1 MVVVVARCYCEAEQQ
16 EPLDALKTIWSIKKQ
31 TKNVLLR
38 VSSSSAIYNDNHNE
52 QPGKFYSA
60 NVFQNPTAVN
70 KWGGF
75 IKTIILTVTACQ
87 LFQGQ

>member
-1 MVVVVARCYCEAEQQ
+1 M
-16 EPLDALKTIWSIKKQ
+16 KKQ

-60 NVFQNPTAVN
+60 NVFHNPAAVD
-70 KWGGF
+70 KRGDF
-75 IKTIILTVTACQ
+75 IKTLILTLIACQ

>member
-1 MVVVVARCYCEAEQQ
+1 M
-16 EPLDALKTIWSIKKQ
+16 KKQ
-31 TKNVLLR
+31 TRNVLLR
-38 VSSSSAIYNDNHNE
+38 VSSSLAIYNDNHNE

-60 NVFQNPTAVN
+60 NVFHNPTAFN

-75 IKTIILTVTACQ
+75 IKILIFTLTACQ